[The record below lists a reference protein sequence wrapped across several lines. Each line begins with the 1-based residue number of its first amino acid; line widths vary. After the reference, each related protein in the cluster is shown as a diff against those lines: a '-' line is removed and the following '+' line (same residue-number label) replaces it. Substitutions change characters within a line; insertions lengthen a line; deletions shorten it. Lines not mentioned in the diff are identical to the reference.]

1 MSRKSNTEQRR
12 AEIVA
17 ALLSAMAE
25 HGYEKATIQLIAQKA
40 GLAPGL
46 LHYHFKTKAEILLEL
61 VRTLASLSHQ
71 RYLGLAASATSPAE
85 KMRAYINARL
95 AKGDGADP
103 HAVVA
108 WVVIGAEA
116 VRQPEVRAIY
126 QEVVRSEAALIEELL
141 SACCLERGRA
151 LDDVRA
157 LSAALLALIEGAFQL
172 ASAASDVMP
181 VGYAAVMAN
190 ALVERY
196 MDGPVASLPGQ
207 EFHGM
212 LAIK

>member
-1 MSRKSNTEQRR
+1 MGVCMSRKSNTEQRR
-12 AEIVA
+12 AEIVS
-17 ALLSAMAE
+17 ALLAAMAE
-25 HGYEKATIQLIAQKA
+25 HGYEKATIQLIAHKA

-61 VRTLASLSHQ
+61 VRTLATLSRQ

-95 AKGDGADP
+95 AKGEGADP
-103 HAVVA
+103 RAVAA

-126 QEVVRSEAALIEELL
+126 QDVVRSEAGLIEELL
-141 SACCLERGRA
+141 TACFQQQGRA
-151 LDDVRA
+151 LDDVKP
-157 LSAALLALIEGAFQL
+157 LSAALLALIEGAYQL

-196 MDGPVASLPGQ
+196 MDGPVIA
-207 EFHGM
+207 
-212 LAIK
+212 LAFK